1 MGICHHS
8 CDSKRHHGPRKFLR
22 IRHRAFHMHMNVHQP
37 GNHKFSG
44 PIKDRLRFPFPAPCS
59 YPLLRIFHKIR
70 NRRNVKKLSSC
81 HCNIHP
87 FEALPESPI
96 NPGILYHQ
104 IHFHNHNTSVIPV
117 SQSSPII
124 PLLPLSPLFNFL
136 LSVYPAFLQPRYLS
150 NPFSHQYLRRPP
162 SPTDPLRSQISN
174 AACPSRLFTASPES
188 GCGRCDPPAEV
199 LLQT

>member
-1 MGICHHS
+1 MGIRHHS

-87 FEALPESPI
+87 FKALPESPI

-150 NPFSHQYLRRPP
+150 NPLSHQYF
-162 SPTDPLRSQISN
+162 S
-174 AACPSRLFTASPES
+174 
-188 GCGRCDPPAEV
+188 PPAISHRSPSF
-199 LLQT
+199 TNF

>member
-1 MGICHHS
+1 
-8 CDSKRHHGPRKFLR
+8 
-22 IRHRAFHMHMNVHQP
+22 MNVHQP

-59 YPLLRIFHKIR
+59 YPLLESSTKSETG
-70 NRRNVKKLSSC
+70 RNVKKLSSC

-136 LSVYPAFLQPRYLS
+136 LSVYPAFYSLVIFQILFLISISAARHLPQIPFVHKFLMPPAPADFSQPHRK
-150 NPFSHQYLRRPP
+150 
-162 SPTDPLRSQISN
+162 
-174 AACPSRLFTASPES
+174 A
-188 GCGRCDPPAEV
+188 GGRCDPPAEV